1 MIPPTVLPVGFLAT
15 DFMTIEKIST
25 LVKYDYYHLMS
36 NANES
41 YGGNQYTINQ
51 NNNLNICVLFNENGN
66 IRLNATYK
74 QSHRKKIKCLHQLYF
89 NFVFQEI
96 PTFNIFPEDR
106 KSIMDKD
113 AIRIEKMIN
122 SIPTNL
128 IKDMYI
134 YTNGM

>member
-1 MIPPTVLPVGFLAT
+1 MLFR
-15 DFMTIEKIST
+15 S
-25 LVKYDYYHLMS
+25 MS

-41 YGGNQYTINQ
+41 YGGNQYIINQ

-74 QSHRKKIKCLHQLYF
+74 QSRRKKIKCLHQLYF

-96 PTFNIFPEDR
+96 PTFKIFPKDR

-128 IKDMYI
+128 IKDMYV

>member
-1 MIPPTVLPVGFLAT
+1 MFL
-15 DFMTIEKIST
+15 EKIST
-25 LVKYDYYHLMS
+25 LVKYDYYPLMP
-36 NANES
+36 NANGY

-74 QSHRKKIKCLHQLYF
+74 QSCRNKIKCLHQLLF

-96 PTFNIFPEDR
+96 PTFNIFPKDR
-106 KSIMDKD
+106 KSIVDKD

>member
-1 MIPPTVLPVGFLAT
+1 MFL
-15 DFMTIEKIST
+15 EKIST

-36 NANES
+36 NENGY

-51 NNNLNICVLFNENGN
+51 NNNLNICVSFNENGN

-74 QSHRKKIKCLHQLYF
+74 QSCRRKIKCLHQLCF

-96 PTFNIFPEDR
+96 PTFNIFPKDR

-128 IKDMYI
+128 IKDMYV